1 MGGPWGDTQ
10 TLQGNEVMATYVEGR
25 LCALVALGHGAIV
38 ASPGGTIWAPQC
50 PGLVKVCHEASEW

>member
-38 ASPGGTIWAPQC
+38 ASPGGTIWA
-50 PGLVKVCHEASEW
+50 A